1 MLRAS
6 QFIFLLSRLFLFLV
20 LSNLCFSVANSS
32 LATVFYFFPGSL
44 CRFVEVFASWLIFPF
59 IIYAISRAPKPPCPF
74 NISAHEL
81 CPGNSLVSSLLVFL
95 CCSAWNS
102 LSPQPFQLFLPFCT
116 CSIILPT
123 CINLMT
129 FLSSP
134 VLRCLLE
141 SLIQIILTCTYS
153 STASCLILQNSNSKL
168 FSPANYQSRLSIL
181 APLET

>member
-1 MLRAS
+1 MPS
-6 QFIFLLSRLFLFLV
+6 VEHPHLL
-20 LSNLCFSVANSS
+20 
-32 LATVFYFFPGSL
+32 G
-44 CRFVEVFASWLIFPF
+44 
-59 IIYAISRAPKPPCPF
+59 PF

-81 CPGNSLVSSLLVFL
+81 CPGNSLCHHFWFSS

-102 LSPQPFQLFLPFCT
+102 LFPQPFQLFLPFCT
-116 CSIILPT
+116 CSIMLPT

-141 SLIQIILTCTYS
+141 SLIQIILTCMYS

-168 FSPANYQSRLSIL
+168 FSPANYQSRRSRL

>member
-1 MLRAS
+1 MAY
-6 QFIFLLSRLFLFLV
+6 FPV
-20 LSNLCFSVANSS
+20 HNLCHQSS
-32 LATVFYFFPGSL
+32 TQTSL
-44 CRFVEVFASWLIFPF
+44 VPL
-59 IIYAISRAPKPPCPF
+59 
-74 NISAHEL
+74 ISALMNYAQETHCVITSGFPLLFCLEL
-81 CPGNSLVSSLLVFL
+81 
-95 CCSAWNS
+95 A
-102 LSPQPFQLFLPFCT
+102 LSPAFSTLFLPFCT

-168 FSPANYQSRLSIL
+168 FSPANCQSRLSIL